1 MDKSRYRP
9 IWSVWSPK
17 LSKYK
22 YLQHEHTFLLVSSS
36 QLSHPLQLSSTHSQ
50 ITWLHQCTSKVFRSR
65 DSINVL
71 PRNPDHVTSII
82 PRVRLILSGSV
93 CCPWIAKTALLI
105 LASTV
110 SVETHLFSGPSY
122 LWLPTS
128 WGPSNRS
135 FDCYDGG
142 KTDINQLIA
151 RLFLLH
157 SRHNSSLLVLDSA
170 YGLGLSKEN
179 IVILI
184 CEI

>member
-1 MDKSRYRP
+1 MST
-9 IWSVWSPK
+9 
-17 LSKYK
+17 L
-22 YLQHEHTFLLVSSS
+22 FSSS
-36 QLSHPLQLSSTHSQ
+36 LPVNWVIHCNYRRLTPRL
-50 ITWLHQCTSKVFRSR
+50 R

-71 PRNPDHVTSII
+71 PRYSDHVIRSMYFQEIQITW
-82 PRVRLILSGSV
+82 LQLSHVSV
-93 CCPWIAKTALLI
+93 WFCLAQFAAPESQKTALLI

-179 IVILI
+179 IVVLI
-184 CEI
+184 CEIKHIWLKCDFIFHWLI